1 MGYEIL
7 VGLFCVVWA
16 ALHASVCSHP
26 ARVPARA
33 HAKAR
38 STIYRS

>member
-16 ALHASVCSHP
+16 ALHASVCSHF
-26 ARVPARA
+26 ARA